1 MAALSLEQVCELL
14 GTSALP
20 GNAKEL
26 EVLRI
31 RMGELLELNGREWI
45 RTHREMLIEQWRR
58 VVELKT
64 VK

>member
-26 EVLRI
+26 EGLRI
-31 RMGELLELNGREWI
+31 RMGELLELNGEEWI
-45 RTHREMLIEQWRR
+45 RAHREMLIEQWRC
-58 VVELKT
+58 VVDLKT
-64 VK
+64 AR